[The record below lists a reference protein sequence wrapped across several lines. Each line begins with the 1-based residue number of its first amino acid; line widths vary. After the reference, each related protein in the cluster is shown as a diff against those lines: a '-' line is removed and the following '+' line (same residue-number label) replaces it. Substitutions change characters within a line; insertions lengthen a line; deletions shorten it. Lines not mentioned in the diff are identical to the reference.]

1 MMFDARRARWTSDS
15 ARLWVSTTARLFF
28 YRRLRFPRVT
38 SYYVFN
44 TVVICVSLPHP
55 HVSLSEH

>member
-15 ARLWVSTTARLFF
+15 ARGFDERAPLF
-28 YRRLRFPRVT
+28 YQRLRFPRVT

-44 TVVICVSLPHP
+44 TLVTCVSLPHQYA
-55 HVSLSEH
+55 VSLSEH

>member
-15 ARLWVSTTARLFF
+15 ARGFDGRAPLF
-28 YRRLRFPRVT
+28 YQRLRFPRVT

-44 TVVICVSLPHP
+44 TLVICVSLPHP